1 MHTVHCTLY
10 TVSLCIRSDG
20 ALEVV
25 HYDDSTTR
33 LPSAVQAEDIGVSD
47 PLIISGSVIVS
58 EGGPTAPTPDSE
70 WCVAV

>member
-1 MHTVHCTLY
+1 MYTVHCTLY
-10 TVSLCIRSDG
+10 LLRSDG

-25 HYDDSTTR
+25 RYDDSTTR
-33 LPSAVQAEDIGVSD
+33 LPSAVQAEDIGVTD
-47 PLIISGSVIVS
+47 PLIISGSVVS